1 MKKAGNK
8 RTTRFR
14 PGNDAA
20 AQDDRAG
27 LVEGKGNAMRAGI
40 GPEGGNCLAVELERG
55 HDCDHRD
62 RAAGDHAADRLNQ
75 SIEVFLV
82 KCIHIGT
89 ACEGT

>member
-1 MKKAGNK
+1 VKKAGNK
-8 RTTRFR
+8 RTTWFR
-14 PGNDAA
+14 PGDDAT

-27 LVEGKGNAMRAGI
+27 LVQGKGNAMRAGI
-40 GPEGGNCLAVELERG
+40 RPERSNCLAVKSERG

-62 RAAGDHAADRLNQ
+62 RPAGDHAADRLNQ